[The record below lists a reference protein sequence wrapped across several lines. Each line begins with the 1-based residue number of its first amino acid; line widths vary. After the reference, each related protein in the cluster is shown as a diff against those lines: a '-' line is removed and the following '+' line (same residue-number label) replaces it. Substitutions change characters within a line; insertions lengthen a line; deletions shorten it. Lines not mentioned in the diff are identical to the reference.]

1 MFDIGFTELVLL
13 AIVGLI
19 VIGPE
24 QLPDAIRTVGAWI
37 SKIRRS
43 YNDIRLEVQQEL
55 HNETVLNDLRE
66 AGDRITRESNEI
78 ENKLRKDYEELDE
91 QISEQTSDEVKRAN
105 TQAKN

>member
-37 SKIRRS
+37 SKIRKS

-78 ENKLRKDYEELDE
+78 ENKLRKDYEKLDE